1 MATGAGQWVGG
12 ERYDAYASALPGR
25 SCLHPPTKR
34 RVHSSQLT
42 ISLSCEPL
50 YAGGARRPSLQTESR
65 FTRNEE
71 FVKTL
76 MLGAGAVG
84 TVSALKFAQEAMLE
98 QLVIADAVSARASL
112 LADRLNDPRVSG
124 LGLDA
129 CDRAAV
135 ARTIRETGSTIV
147 LNAAL
152 PLTNLQVMRACLDAG
167 CDYIDLASGGTDAD
181 GVPKLEDQFALDGE
195 FRAAGRLALLGMG
208 ADPGT
213 TNVYAAYAAK
223 HLLDTVTEIRVR
235 DGDNSVC
242 QGHDGF
248 VAAFS
253 PWVFID
259 ECLCKAVSWRDGRY
273 HLEEP
278 LTGSEPFEF
287 PELGILD
294 CYYVDHEESKT
305 LPRSFPHARIVDF
318 KLCMDDVTVETLRV
332 MKRLGL
338 SAKSRVQVGDASIA
352 PRDLVVSLL
361 PQPKDLAGRLRG
373 KTCVG
378 TLVRGLKNGE
388 PRAYYV
394 YNVSDHEAAY
404 AELGV
409 QATAYQTGIP
419 PVIAARLIH
428 RGVWRGAGVVSPEQ
442 FDPDPFLEALAQE
455 GMPWQVRDDSSRTGV
470 PRVPRLSR
478 PETAAA

>member
-1 MATGAGQWVGG
+1 MKV
-12 ERYDAYASALPGR
+12 
-25 SCLHPPTKR
+25 
-34 RVHSSQLT
+34 
-42 ISLSCEPL
+42 
-50 YAGGARRPSLQTESR
+50 
-65 FTRNEE
+65 
-71 FVKTL
+71 L

-98 QLVIADAVSARASL
+98 QLIIADAVSARASL
-112 LADRLNDPRVSG
+112 LADRLHDPRVRSMM
-124 LGLDA
+124 LDA
-129 CDRAAV
+129 GDRAAM
-135 ARTIRETGSTIV
+135 ARTIRETGTTLV

-152 PLTNLQVMRACLDAG
+152 PVTNLQVMRACLDAG

-181 GVPKLEDQFALDGE
+181 GIPKLDDQFALDAE

-223 HLLDTVTEIRVR
+223 HLLDSVTEIRVR

-259 ECLCKAVSWRDGRY
+259 ECLCKAVAFRDGRF

-278 LTGSEPFEF
+278 LTGFEPFDF
-287 PELGILD
+287 PELGVLS
-294 CYYVDHEESKT
+294 CYYVDHEESQT
-305 LPRSFPHARIVDF
+305 LPRVFPGARTIDF

-338 SAKSRVQVGDASIA
+338 SGKDRVRVGATSVA

-361 PQPKDLAGRLRG
+361 PQPKDLAGRMRG

-378 TLVRGLKNGE
+378 TLIKGLRHGE
-388 PRAYYV
+388 PRAYYI
-394 YNVSDHEAAY
+394 YNVADHETAY

-428 RGVWRGAGVVSPEQ
+428 EGVWRGAGVLTPEEL
-442 FDPDPFLEALAQE
+442 DPDPFLARLARE
-455 GMPWQVRDDSSRTGV
+455 GMPWHIRDDSGRV
-470 PRVPRLSR
+470 ELPKVRALAPR
-478 PETAAA
+478 ETVAA

>member
-1 MATGAGQWVGG
+1 MKV
-12 ERYDAYASALPGR
+12 
-25 SCLHPPTKR
+25 
-34 RVHSSQLT
+34 
-42 ISLSCEPL
+42 
-50 YAGGARRPSLQTESR
+50 
-65 FTRNEE
+65 
-71 FVKTL
+71 L

-84 TVSALKFAQEAMLE
+84 TVSALKFVQEATLE
-98 QLVIADAVSARASL
+98 QLIVADAVSARASL
-112 LADRLNDPRVSG
+112 LADRLDHPRVSA

-129 CDRAAV
+129 GDRATV

-152 PLTNLQVMRACLDAG
+152 PVTNLQVMRACLEAG
-167 CDYIDLASGGTDAD
+167 SDYIDLASGGTDAD
-181 GVPKLEDQFALDGE
+181 GVPKLEDQFALDAE

-213 TNVYAAYAAK
+213 TNIYAAYAAK

-278 LTGSEPFEF
+278 LTGLEPFEF
-287 PELGILD
+287 PELGTLK

-305 LPRSFPHARIVDF
+305 LPRFFPRARIVDF

-338 SAKSRVQVGDASIA
+338 SGKDRVQVGDASVA

-361 PQPKDLAGRLRG
+361 PQPKDLAGRMRG

-378 TLVRGLKNGE
+378 TLVRGLRNGE
-388 PRAYYV
+388 PRAYYI
-394 YNVSDHEAAY
+394 YNVSDHETAY

-428 RGVWRGAGVVSPEQ
+428 QRIWCGTGVLSPEQ
-442 FDPDPFLEALAQE
+442 LDPDPFLERLAQE
-455 GMPWQVRDDSSRTGV
+455 GMPWHVRDDTVRTEV

>member
-1 MATGAGQWVGG
+1 MKV
-12 ERYDAYASALPGR
+12 
-25 SCLHPPTKR
+25 
-34 RVHSSQLT
+34 LT
-42 ISLSCEPL
+42 
-50 YAGGARRPSLQTESR
+50 
-65 FTRNEE
+65 
-71 FVKTL
+71 
-76 MLGAGAVG
+76 LGAGAVG
-84 TVSALKFAQEAMLE
+84 TVSALKFVQEATLE
-98 QLVIADAVSARASL
+98 QLVVADAVSARASL
-112 LADRLNDPRVSG
+112 LADRLNDPRVSAF
-124 LGLDA
+124 GLDA
-129 CDRAAV
+129 GDRAAV
-135 ARTIRETGSTIV
+135 ARTIRDTDSTIV

-181 GVPKLEDQFALDGE
+181 GVPKLEDQFALDAE

-223 HLLDTVTEIRVR
+223 HLLDTVTELRVR

-259 ECLCKAVSWRDGRY
+259 ECLCRAVSWRDGRY
-273 HLEEP
+273 HLQEP
-278 LTGSEPFEF
+278 LSGVEPFDF
-287 PELGILD
+287 PELGTLN

-305 LPRSFPHARIVDF
+305 LPRFFAQARVVDF
-318 KLCMDDVTVETLRV
+318 KLCMDAVTVETLRV

-338 SAKSRVQVGDASIA
+338 SGKDRVQVGDASVA

-361 PQPKDLAGRLRG
+361 PQPKDLAGRLLG

-378 TLVRGLKNGE
+378 TLARGFKNGE
-388 PRAYYV
+388 PRAYYI
-394 YNVSDHEAAY
+394 YNVSDHESAY

-419 PVIAARLIH
+419 PVIAARLVH
-428 RGVWRGAGVVSPEQ
+428 QGVWRGAGVMSPEQ
-442 FDPDPFLEALAQE
+442 FDPDPFLERLAKE
-455 GMPWQVRDDSSRTGV
+455 GMPWHVRDDSARTGV

>member
-1 MATGAGQWVGG
+1 MKV
-12 ERYDAYASALPGR
+12 
-25 SCLHPPTKR
+25 
-34 RVHSSQLT
+34 
-42 ISLSCEPL
+42 
-50 YAGGARRPSLQTESR
+50 
-65 FTRNEE
+65 
-71 FVKTL
+71 L

-84 TVSALKFAQEAMLE
+84 TVAALKFVQEATLE
-98 QLVIADAVSARASL
+98 QLVVADAVSARAAL
-112 LADRLNDPRVSG
+112 LADRLDDARVSA
-124 LGLDA
+124 LELDA
-129 CDRAAV
+129 GDRAAL
-135 ARTIRETGSTIV
+135 ARAIRDTRSTIV

-152 PLTNLQVMRACLDAG
+152 PVTNLAVMRACLDAR

-195 FRAAGRLALLGMG
+195 FKSAGRLALLGMG

-273 HLEEP
+273 QLEEP
-278 LTGSEPFEF
+278 LTGCEPFDF
-287 PELGILD
+287 PELGVLR
-294 CYYVDHEESKT
+294 CYFVDHEESKT
-305 LPRSFPHARIVDF
+305 LPRFFPQARIVDF
-318 KLCMDDVTVETLRV
+318 KLCMDDVTMETLRV

-338 SAKSRVQVGDASIA
+338 SGKRHVRVGDALIA

-361 PQPKDLAGRLRG
+361 PEPKDLAGRLRG

-378 TLVRGLKNGE
+378 TLVRGFKSGE
-388 PRAYYV
+388 PRTYYI
-394 YNVSDHEAAY
+394 YNVSDHESAY

-428 RGVWRGAGVVSPEQ
+428 QRIWRGSGVRAPEQ
-442 FDPDPFLEALAQE
+442 FDPDPFLECLTAE
-455 GMPWQVRDDSSRTGV
+455 GMPWHVRDDSARSGM
-470 PRVPRLSR
+470 PRVRSGSGR
-478 PETAAA
+478 EIAAA

>member
-1 MATGAGQWVGG
+1 
-12 ERYDAYASALPGR
+12 
-25 SCLHPPTKR
+25 
-34 RVHSSQLT
+34 
-42 ISLSCEPL
+42 
-50 YAGGARRPSLQTESR
+50 
-65 FTRNEE
+65 
-71 FVKTL
+71 

-84 TVSALKFAQEAMLE
+84 TVSALKFVQEAMLK

-112 LADRLNDPRVSG
+112 LADRLQDSRVSATH
-124 LGLDA
+124 LDA
-129 CDRAAV
+129 GDRAAV
-135 ARTIRETGSTIV
+135 AHTIRETGSTIV

-152 PLTNLQVMRACLDAG
+152 PATNLEVMRACLDAG

-181 GVPKLEDQFALDGE
+181 GIPKMDDQFALDAE

-223 HLLDTVTEIRVR
+223 YLLDRVTELRVR

-253 PWVFID
+253 PWVMID
-259 ECLCKAVSWRDGRY
+259 ECLCKAVSYRHGQY
-273 HLEEP
+273 HLEDP
-278 LTGSEPFEF
+278 LTGLESFDF
-287 PELGILD
+287 PELGPLS

-305 LPRSFPHARIVDF
+305 LPRFFPEAEVVDF
-318 KLCMDDVTVETLRV
+318 KLCMDEAMVETLRV

-338 SAKSRVQVGDASIA
+338 AGKHRVRVGETSIA

-361 PQPKDLAGRLRG
+361 PQPKDLAGRMRG

-378 TLVRGLKNGE
+378 TLVRGMKDGE
-388 PRAYYV
+388 PRAYYI
-394 YNVSDHEAAY
+394 YNLADHEAVY

-428 RGVWRGAGVVSPEQ
+428 QGRWRATGVVSPEQ
-442 FDPDPFLEALAQE
+442 LDPDPFLERLALE
-455 GMPWQVRDDSSRTGV
+455 GMPWHVRDDTASPDLFRLRNRPSR
-470 PRVPRLSR
+470 
-478 PETAAA
+478 ETVAA

>member
-1 MATGAGQWVGG
+1 M
-12 ERYDAYASALPGR
+12 
-25 SCLHPPTKR
+25 
-34 RVHSSQLT
+34 
-42 ISLSCEPL
+42 
-50 YAGGARRPSLQTESR
+50 
-65 FTRNEE
+65 
-71 FVKTL
+71 
-76 MLGAGAVG
+76 
-84 TVSALKFAQEAMLE
+84 
-98 QLVIADAVSARASL
+98 LVIADAVSARASL
-112 LADRLNDPRVSG
+112 LADRLNDPRVSAI
-124 LGLDA
+124 GLDA
-129 CDRAAV
+129 GNRAAV
-135 ARTIRETGSTIV
+135 ARTIRETSSTIV

-152 PLTNLQVMRACLDAG
+152 PATNLQVMQACLDAG
-167 CDYIDLASGGTDAD
+167 CHYIDLASGGTDAD

-242 QGHDGF
+242 RGHDGF

-259 ECLCKAVSWRDGRY
+259 ECLCKAVSWREGRY

-278 LTGSEPFEF
+278 LTGFEPFDF
-287 PELGILD
+287 PELGVLN

-305 LPRSFPHARIVDF
+305 LPRNFPQARTVDF
-318 KLCMDDVTVETLRV
+318 KLCMDEVTVETLRV
-332 MKRLGL
+332 MQRLGL
-338 SAKSRVQVGDASIA
+338 SGKSRVQVGDASIA

-361 PQPKDLAGRLRG
+361 PQPKDLAGRMRG

-378 TLVRGLKNGE
+378 TLIRGLRNGE
-388 PRAYYV
+388 PRAYYI
-394 YNVSDHEAAY
+394 YNVSDHESAY

-419 PVIAARLIH
+419 PVVAARLIH
-428 RGVWRGAGVVSPEQ
+428 QGIWRGTGVMSPEQ
-442 FDPDPFLEALAQE
+442 LDPDPFLERLSSE
-455 GMPWQVRDDSSRTGV
+455 GMPWHVRDDSVSTSI
-470 PRVPRLSR
+470 PRVRSLVS
-478 PETAAA
+478 PEIAAA